1 MKLTYRGASYNYEP
15 PTIDMMEGEVGG
27 KYRGQPW
34 TVSYPRHIPVPQPA
48 LSLKYRGV
56 AYQTGEVADAGVI
69 ASAAP
74 VEKTPVWAVSPR
86 NASHSVVSQV
96 SEIHRANICQNL
108 ERRIEA
114 AKARGDRQLL
124 QMLEQESQQLTCSL

>member
-1 MKLTYRGASYNYEP
+1 MKLTYRGVSYNYEP
-15 PTIDMMEGEVGG
+15 PPIDMMEGEVGG

-56 AYQTGEVADAGVI
+56 SYQTGDAANAGVP
-69 ASAAP
+69 AP
-74 VEKTPVWAVSPR
+74 ATPVANVPIWAVSPR
-86 NASHSVVSQV
+86 NASHTVVSEV
-96 SEIHRANICQNL
+96 SKIHRDNICQNL